1 MKGLSMLHPPGAAR
15 SPREFPDV
23 TLTVDELLG

>member
-1 MKGLSMLHPPGAAR
+1 VYADAR
-15 SPREFPDV
+15 VLCRGDRVTPQEFPDV